1 MLSTPRTRTPRQA
14 QTQRD
19 VYGNPTTVKKR
30 QQDQK
35 HVPLT
40 EEQLLLCAPYVRG
53 FLLRRKEWAKFCVDG
68 IREIAWNEEAFES
81 LVLPNNEKDL
91 LLAFAEGQANGN
103 ARFDDFIQGKGK
115 GIVML
120 LSGAPGVGKTLTAES
135 VAETMRVPLY
145 VMSAGELGT
154 HSENVE
160 RVLKD
165 VLDKCAMWKAI
176 LLLDEADVFLETR
189 STSDL
194 QRNAMVSG
202 KSPSLTKVTRRIS
215 TIMLTA
221 PPAVFLRLLE
231 YYEGIMFLTT
241 NRVEAIDP
249 AFESRIDVAFNYEV
263 LSEASRRQIWSNFI
277 MRLPDEERDI
287 STADLDTLGAIEL
300 NGRQIKSAVKTAQ
313 MLATRKRERLAVRHM
328 TAVVELRAHLLE
340 K

>member
-19 VYGNPTTVKKR
+19 VYGNPTIFKKR
-30 QQDQK
+30 QSDQK

-53 FLLRRKEWAKFCVDG
+53 FLLRRKEWGKFCVDG
-68 IREIAWNEEAFES
+68 IRDIAWNEEAFES

-103 ARFDDFIQGKGK
+103 AKFDDFIQGKGK
-115 GIVML
+115 GIIML

-154 HSENVE
+154 YSENLE

-176 LLLDEADVFLETR
+176 LLLDEADVFLEAR

-202 KSPSLTKVTRRIS
+202 TFPSLTKLTKPIS
-215 TIMLTA
+215 TIMLNGPTHSL
-221 PPAVFLRLLE
+221 PPPPRILRRHHVPHHQPRRSLRS
-231 YYEGIMFLTT
+231 
-241 NRVEAIDP
+241 RVRVPHRRGLQLRSPLPSLPPPDLVELPHA
-249 AFESRIDVAFNYEV
+249 
-263 LSEASRRQIWSNFI
+263 ASRRGTRYQHGGVGYAG
-277 MRLPDEERDI
+277 RD
-287 STADLDTLGAIEL
+287 
-300 NGRQIKSAVKTAQ
+300 
-313 MLATRKRERLAVRHM
+313 
-328 TAVVELRAHLLE
+328 
-340 K
+340 